1 MRIINILILS
11 LFFVFTTT
19 AQQKFSQKDFNKLK
33 QLEGPGAM
41 IIARQDGIS
50 EMWHLT
56 NDTLLSGTLYQEDST
71 RLLIASMQLYYSQG
85 QIKIDHTY
93 LDQNGIKGSVHSLEL
108 QSTDSGI
115 YYFRNTA
122 DITSRNLKEIY
133 CSTTSYDMSGHK
145 IINIERK
152 IIFPIKRYVT
162 VKYKFIKDE

>member
-85 QIKIDHTY
+85 
-93 LDQNGIKGSVHSLEL
+93 
-108 QSTDSGI
+108 
-115 YYFRNTA
+115 R
-122 DITSRNLKEIY
+122 
-133 CSTTSYDMSGHK
+133 
-145 IINIERK
+145 
-152 IIFPIKRYVT
+152 
-162 VKYKFIKDE
+162 